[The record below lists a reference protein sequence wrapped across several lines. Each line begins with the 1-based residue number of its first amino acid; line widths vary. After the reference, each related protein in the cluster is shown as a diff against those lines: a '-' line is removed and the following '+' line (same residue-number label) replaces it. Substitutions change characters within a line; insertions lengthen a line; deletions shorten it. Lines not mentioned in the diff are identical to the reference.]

1 MPTLLI
7 KMFNATFTSSIFN
20 LNSFQFKVI
29 LVFVE
34 SFLTI
39 FSPFVFS
46 QTRALDSLKSVLN
59 QHHQEDTLK
68 VNILN
73 ELSNQCKW
81 VDFYASQRYA
91 EQALKISR
99 ALHFEKGIAIADYR
113 MAHCY
118 WGLGENDRAI
128 ERGLEAEEIAER
140 NHFKS
145 ILGESYT
152 ILARAYIDQVG
163 FDKAK
168 QYVTQAEEITL
179 QTKNWDLLSRI
190 YNLSGVILLVKD
202 MNDSAMMQFTKAIEV
217 IKKASSKSFL
227 SVLQLNI
234 GECYLSLQKPEL
246 ALKKFKE
253 ALSTSRAEETRNKY
267 AEAIATGKIGR
278 LLVTIGDQ
286 KEAELYL
293 LEGLKLSRLV
303 GVKRALRYPY
313 AGLLELKTLQGK
325 ASEAL
330 EYYRKYY
337 SLNDSIINVARMRQI
352 VELENKHRLELLE
365 RDKEIQKLWTNI
377 LIAVLAL
384 TAIFAVTIYY
394 FLLFR
399 ERKNRRILNLQIDN
413 LTGQHE
419 ELSKKYK
426 DLLVSEI
433 DKPIESIE
441 QRLLKKAIEVVENNI
456 SDSLFSVEQM
466 AREIGMSRTNLH
478 RKVKAITGFGPSDL
492 IRNIRLRKAASLL
505 LHQADSVSQICFKVG
520 FEDHSYFS
528 KSFKK
533 QFGVPPSEYLQFVK
547 RSQN

>member
-1 MPTLLI
+1 
-7 KMFNATFTSSIFN
+7 MFNATFTSSFFN
-20 LNSFQFKVI
+20 LNLFQFKVI
-29 LVFVE
+29 PALV
-34 SFLTI
+34 SLLTI
-39 FSPFVFS
+39 FLPQVFS

-59 QHHQEDTLK
+59 QHAQEDTLK

-91 EQALKISR
+91 DQALKISR
-99 ALHFEKGIAIADYR
+99 QLHFEKGIAIADYR

-118 WGLGENDRAI
+118 WGLGENDLAI
-128 ERGLEAEEIAER
+128 ERGLEAAEIAER

-163 FDKAK
+163 FNKAQ
-168 QYVTQAEEITL
+168 QYITQAEEITL

-202 MNDSAMMQFTKAIEV
+202 SNDSALMQFTKALEV
-217 IKKASSKSFL
+217 IKKAPSSKSFL
-227 SVLQLNI
+227 SVVQLNI

-253 ALSTSRAEETRNKY
+253 SLSTSKAEETRNKY

-278 LLVTIGDQ
+278 LLVTNGDQ

-293 LEGLKLSRLV
+293 LEALKLSRQV

-352 VELENKHRLELLE
+352 VQLENKHQLELLE
-365 RDKEIQKLWTNI
+365 RDKKIQQLWTNI
-377 LIAVLAL
+377 LIAALLL
-384 TAIFAVTIYY
+384 TAILAVTIYY

-399 ERKNRRILNLQIDN
+399 ERKNGRILNLQIDN

-426 DLLVSEI
+426 DLLVNEI
-433 DKPIESIE
+433 DEPIESMD
-441 QRLLKKAIEVVENNI
+441 QRLLKKAIEAVESNI
-456 SDSLFSVEQM
+456 SDPVFGVDQL

-478 RKVKAITGFGPSDL
+478 RRVKAITGFGPSDL
-492 IRNIRLRKAASLL
+492 IRNIRLRKAAALL
-505 LHQADSVSQICFKVG
+505 LHQADSVSQISFKVG